1 MKKAILAVIFLS
13 LVGALATVPA
23 VADSTVYSSGSS
35 NWNFDAWPIDYGASV
50 TDEFTLTQAE
60 TITGFTADVWIG
72 SGDPL
77 NNVEYSFGTTAYD
90 SSLATGTADTTG
102 TLDLASNDYG
112 YAVYTDSASITP
124 VSLAAGTDYWFTLQ
138 DAVSSEGYDV
148 YWDENDG
155 SSTGNRTR
163 WSQTNT
169 RRY

>member
-90 SSLATGTADTTG
+90 SRLTNRHSHPSRHRSL
-102 TLDLASNDYG
+102 
-112 YAVYTDSASITP
+112 
-124 VSLAAGTDYWFTLQ
+124 
-138 DAVSSEGYDV
+138 
-148 YWDENDG
+148 
-155 SSTGNRTR
+155 RTI
-163 WSQTNT
+163 
-169 RRY
+169 RRPGG